1 MKLEF
6 LDGSQIDVLTI
17 IGGPRLIMGVMRDTL
32 RIEVSPSSIGFDELK
47 SHFKDNP
54 KTGMLY
60 TYTDVNDVDE
70 DGNPITTSVKNEIGE
85 GYKIFVS
92 ISDEERKVT
101 APPGR
106 LLPDQVEE
114 VYIVTIAQMT
124 YQEYHQS
131 ISDQDKE
138 LPTEE

>member
-17 IGGPRLIMGVMRDTL
+17 IGGPRLIMGTMRDTL
-32 RIEVSPSSIGFDELK
+32 RIEVSPETIGFDELK

-60 TYTDVNDVDE
+60 TYTDNTTTDE
-70 DGNPITTSVKNEIGE
+70 DGNVVTELIKNEIGE

-92 ISDEERKVT
+92 ISDEERKV
-101 APPGR
+101 ASPPGR
-106 LLPDQVEE
+106 LLPDRTEE
-114 VYIVTIAQMT
+114 VYIVTIAQLT
-124 YQEYHQS
+124 YQEYNQS
-131 ISDQDKE
+131 LSDQVEESPTKE
-138 LPTEE
+138 